1 MGPPAAPLGRLFH
14 ARMWTIEIALRP
26 QVYPRRTRVGDCGD
40 GVGHH
45 LTLDTEVPLVLI
57 RSGLHSVVLRSALR
71 AQRAIGGDIRLQ
83 RVRIGRKIRE
93 RRWISYRRKI
103 LGRHEVW
110 RWVGTGR
117 KGRSGEHREKH

>member
-71 AQRAIGGDIRLQ
+71 AQRAVRRDIRLQ

-93 RRWISYRRKI
+93 RRWISYRREI
-103 LGRHEVW
+103 LGRHEA
-110 RWVGTGR
+110 RRLQPSADKAAVGAQL
-117 KGRSGEHREKH
+117 E